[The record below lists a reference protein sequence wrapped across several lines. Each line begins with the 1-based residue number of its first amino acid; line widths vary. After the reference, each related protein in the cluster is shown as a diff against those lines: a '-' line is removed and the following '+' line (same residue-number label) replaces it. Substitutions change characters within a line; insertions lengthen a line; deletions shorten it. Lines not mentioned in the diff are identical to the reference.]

1 MRIHSNILVL
11 RDILSLESFRSSGKR
26 AGRLDVKELLELI
39 GLTIGASAE
48 KLTTNSTS
56 EDFPKWDSLR
66 TVLLGV
72 ALEQTYEVTLPPQE
86 VYSLTSVA
94 RIREVLK
101 GHGVI
106 FNDRDEERS
115 L

>member
-1 MRIHSNILVL
+1 M
-11 RDILSLESFRSSGKR
+11 
-26 AGRLDVKELLELI
+26 KELLELI
-39 GLTIGASAE
+39 GLMIGANAE
-48 KLTTNSTS
+48 KLTTNSSS

-94 RIREVLK
+94 RIRDVLK

-106 FNDRDEERS
+106 IDDRDEERS